1 MKQLEMR
8 EIPGP
13 GYQNDGS
20 DRSGVYENYTSVRYE
35 NYNEQDARAL
45 EERRQSKIDLK
56 KITV

>member
-1 MKQLEMR
+1 MR

-20 DRSGVYENYTSVRYE
+20 DRSGVYEAYTSIRYE
-35 NYNEQDARAL
+35 DNNEQDARAL
-45 EERRQSKIDLK
+45 DERRQSKVDLQ